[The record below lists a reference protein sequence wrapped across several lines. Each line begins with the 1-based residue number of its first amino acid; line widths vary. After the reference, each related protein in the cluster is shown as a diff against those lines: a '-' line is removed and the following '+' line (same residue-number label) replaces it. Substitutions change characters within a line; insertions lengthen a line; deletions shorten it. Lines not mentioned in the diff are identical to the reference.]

1 MIYLLKT
8 WALNTLAVLYAFIA
22 CSFPLLIIYALV
34 AVLLG
39 Y

>member
-8 WALNTLAVLYAFIA
+8 WVLNTIAILYVFIS
-22 CSFPLLIIYALV
+22 CSVPLLIIYALI